1 MDPLILSTLIT
12 SVISML
18 VTIFNRVESSKCCGS
33 NGVDLEF
40 TSNNNNSSSTT
51 PFLKPV
57 TGTVSSSINSNNK

>member
-40 TSNNNNSSSTT
+40 TSNNNNVATT

-57 TGTVSSSINSNNK
+57 TSNVSSNSK